1 MKHTENKV
9 FINVY
14 HVTKTGKTFDAHS
27 EKENQE
33 SKLVAVAI
41 AISRYNC
48 QFEANWNRK
57 EQRIKYEKTA
67 HFLNEISVRSH
78 SCLQAQ
84 VYH

>member
-48 QFEANWNRK
+48 QFEAN
-57 EQRIKYEKTA
+57 
-67 HFLNEISVRSH
+67 
-78 SCLQAQ
+78 
-84 VYH
+84 